1 VTRLERRLLVA
12 LLVAALAPLAAAT
25 FFGRA
30 ALRDAYSRGV
40 NPEVQEQLAAAVES
54 HGDHIVAL
62 RQAADRTA
70 DAIAQHWRLHDALRA
85 GDRPALDAYVA
96 STLESYPHVGA
107 VRILAADVELR
118 LDVPQTVL
126 AEAHDDGRL
135 DPEQVRTLERVRHL
149 GMLDPPVDVEV
160 VVTSPLGV
168 FTDLQRAGEVTELYS
183 RLLQQTDYVS
193 DVYVWVLVGYLGFV
207 IALALTV
214 SIVLARRVSKR
225 VLALADATV
234 RVGQGDLA
242 VTVPDD
248 DTDEIGELT
257 RAFNRMVSDLRESRE
272 RIDYLSRISAWQE
285 FARRLAHEIKNPLT
299 PIQLAAQE
307 VAQAYRG
314 DDPRFAAMLND
325 ARAIIEEEVATL
337 RRLVG
342 EFSSFARLPTADL
355 AEADLAELLRDLER
369 GLASI
374 AHDVYGEVQGDPPV
388 TLRLE
393 LPSTP
398 VMGLVDAMML
408 KRCVDNLVRNAMEA
422 IAGEARTGRGHITI
436 TLRPSPDSVEL
447 AVCDDGPGIPAS
459 ERERVFDP
467 YVTTKSTGTGLGLA
481 IVKKVILEHQGRIV
495 CRAPDEPNRGRGTCF
510 VITLP
515 RERAIAEGAR

>member
-1 VTRLERRLLVA
+1 MTRLERRLLLA
-12 LLVAALAPLAAAT
+12 LLVAGLAPLAAAT
-25 FFGRA
+25 FFGRS

-40 NPEVQEQLAAAVES
+40 NAEVQEQLSAAVVS
-54 HGDHIVAL
+54 HRDHIVAL
-62 RQAADRTA
+62 RDGADRTA

-85 GDRPALDAYVA
+85 RDTAALDAYVA
-96 STLESYPHVGA
+96 SALETYPHVGA
-107 VRILAADVELR
+107 VRILAADDELQ
-118 LDVPQTVL
+118 LDHPQEVM
-126 AEAHDDGRL
+126 AEASDEARL
-135 DPEQVRTLERVRHL
+135 DPTRVRTLERVRHL
-149 GMLDPPVDVEV
+149 GMLEPPVDVEV
-160 VVTSPLGV
+160 VVTSSLDV
-168 FTDLQRAGEVTELYS
+168 FADHQRAGEVTELYS
-183 RLLQQTDYVS
+183 RLLQQTNYVS
-193 DVYVWVLVGYLGFV
+193 DVYVWVLAAYLGFV

-225 VLALADATV
+225 VLALADATL

-242 VTVPDD
+242 VSVPDD
-248 DTDEIGELT
+248 DEDEIGELT

-272 RIDYLSRISAWQE
+272 RIDYLSRISAWQD

-355 AEADLAELLRDLER
+355 AEADLCELLRDLKR
-369 GLASI
+369 GLNAI
-374 AHDVYGEVQGDPPV
+374 AQDVYGEVLGEPPV
-388 TLRLE
+388 ALRLE

-398 VMGLVDAMML
+398 VVGHVDAMML
-408 KRCVDNLVRNAMEA
+408 KRCIDNLVRNAMEA
-422 IAGEARTGRGHITI
+422 IAGEARTGRGHITVS
-436 TLRPSPDSVEL
+436 LRPQGETVEL
-447 AVCDDGPGIPAS
+447 SVCDDGPGIPARD
-459 ERERVFDP
+459 RERVFDP

-495 CRAPDEPNRGRGTCF
+495 CRAATTHPEGRGTCF

-515 RERAIAEGAR
+515 IERENAL

>member
-1 VTRLERRLLVA
+1 MTRLERRLLVA

-272 RIDYLSRISAWQE
+272 RIDYLSRISAWQD

-307 VAQAYRG
+307 VAQVYRG
-314 DDPRFAAMLND
+314 DDPRFAAMLSD

-355 AEADLAELLRDLER
+355 AEADLCELLRDLER
-369 GLASI
+369 GLNGI
-374 AHDVYGEVQGDPPV
+374 AQDVYGELQGDPPI
-388 TLRLE
+388 TLHLE
-393 LPSTP
+393 LPATP
-398 VMGLVDAMML
+398 VMARVDAMML
-408 KRCVDNLVRNAMEA
+408 KRCIDNLVRNAMEA
-422 IAGEARTGRGHITI
+422 IAGEARTGRGRI
-436 TLRPSPDSVEL
+436 TLTLQPSADSVEL
-447 AVCDDGPGIPAS
+447 SVCDDGPGIPAKD
-459 ERERVFDP
+459 RERVFDP

-481 IVKKVILEHQGRIV
+481 IVKKVILEHQGRIA
-495 CRAPDEPNRGRGTCF
+495 CRAANPHGEGRGTCF

-515 RERAIAEGAR
+515 LSRDAA